1 MLRQA
6 ADRHLH
12 LAAQDL
18 ESVVV
23 AAVDAWLTACRYA
36 IITTL
41 MEQRGLTAAGLPEAA
56 VDAARQAWHEWRR
69 HVDNNVLPAVAVQ
82 FGDAFQQTRLENRD
96 QGSFAPQMEF
106 METVADR
113 LRIWPDG
120 AFEELRPELVE
131 ALAGAETIEQIT
143 DRVGMVLGIDADQRA
158 IKARIVEVEKALDD
172 PAGHGLDKLDVAE
185 LRAER
190 RALWEEHDAEETRW
204 RWKARRIARTESHA
218 AVEAGTL
225 AAARQNEADTGE
237 TWFKRWLATDDP
249 RTRVSHRVADGQT
262 VPLSAKFRVG
272 GFLLDHPGDPIT
284 IAPHETINCFPADTP
299 IDAPGLEASI
309 RTPYVGPLVT
319 VRMKSGGVL
328 SGSPNHPVLTER
340 GWVRL
345 GELEQGD
352 NLIRAAIGELDLGA
366 GADPDVQGVPATI
379 GEVHRALDAAPGVR
393 HHRVSG
399 SMVDFYGDRPSGEV
413 EVVSA
418 NSELRHR
425 LDAAHAQKLRE
436 LALKR
441 GYPAVEPLRGSRAG
455 LHFGVGSRHSPNGVM
470 GGGSQAGAFLGGGL
484 SHTGEH
490 GVTPV
495 PGSETAFDQGAA
507 HGRAGDAKVES
518 DRLLRL
524 AAEVAADSGLG
535 VEHAASLAA
544 GVLAA
549 ARDAEL
555 ADLLADPRSR
565 YPELL
570 SDLGSSLAGLV
581 ELDEVINVDV
591 RDFSG
596 HLFTVQTS
604 SGMYLASSFIVR
616 NCRCTLLIY
625 PPNALQDALQGPD
638 GSMGEVRPEG
648 VRIGPDDPDKVEQAI
663 VDVAGRESRALPDN
677 LQARGEDHG
686 QTAPAAPVD
695 VELTDDRALPVNDA
709 VPDLASYS
717 DDDLLDLMA
726 EKVRSDD
733 GMYEQLLAEYDRRQD
748 DGPPVAPEP
757 PSTDAVPDAEFA
769 ALDDDALLDLMADH
783 VGTDDGVYERAR
795 DEYDRR
801 QQDRD

>member
-1 MLRQA
+1 MPSPPDRLLRQA

-262 VPLSAKFRVG
+262 VPLSEKFRVG
-272 GFLLDHPGDPIT
+272 GFLLDHPGDPLT
-284 IAPHETINCFPADTP
+284 IAPHE
-299 IDAPGLEASI
+299 
-309 RTPYVGPLVT
+309 
-319 VRMKSGGVL
+319 
-328 SGSPNHPVLTER
+328 
-340 GWVRL
+340 
-345 GELEQGD
+345 
-352 NLIRAAIGELDLGA
+352 
-366 GADPDVQGVPATI
+366 
-379 GEVHRALDAAPGVR
+379 
-393 HHRVSG
+393 
-399 SMVDFYGDRPSGEV
+399 
-413 EVVSA
+413 VV
-418 NSELRHR
+418 
-425 LDAAHAQKLRE
+425 
-436 LALKR
+436 
-441 GYPAVEPLRGSRAG
+441 
-455 LHFGVGSRHSPNGVM
+455 
-470 GGGSQAGAFLGGGL
+470 
-484 SHTGEH
+484 
-490 GVTPV
+490 
-495 PGSETAFDQGAA
+495 
-507 HGRAGDAKVES
+507 
-518 DRLLRL
+518 
-524 AAEVAADSGLG
+524 
-535 VEHAASLAA
+535 
-544 GVLAA
+544 
-549 ARDAEL
+549 
-555 ADLLADPRSR
+555 
-565 YPELL
+565 
-570 SDLGSSLAGLV
+570 
-581 ELDEVINVDV
+581 
-591 RDFSG
+591 
-596 HLFTVQTS
+596 
-604 SGMYLASSFIVR
+604 

-677 LQARGEDHG
+677 LQSRGEDHG

-726 EKVRSDD
+726 ENVRSDD
-733 GMYEQLLAEYDRRQD
+733 GMYEQLLAEYDRRRD